1 MERNSTTAVATVTD
15 EDGAIEALL
24 WEQTAGTTVE
34 LTNNNSE
41 TLEFHAPDIDEATTL
56 TFKLTATDDKG
67 SSRSQELTVNL
78 SAYAPLSS
86 LTISDAA
93 PAQCLSDTH
102 QDVGI
107 SIVECA
113 DYPIATFQICHR
125 FRFGQSGIFKFIWK
139 PKYRLCS
146 SKQTTRVVTQYLA
159 YLE

>member
-67 SSRSQELTVNL
+67 SLRSQELTVNL

-93 PAQCLSDTH
+93 PA
-102 QDVGI
+102 
-107 SIVECA
+107 
-113 DYPIATFQICHR
+113 
-125 FRFGQSGIFKFIWK
+125 
-139 PKYRLCS
+139 
-146 SKQTTRVVTQYLA
+146 
-159 YLE
+159 